1 VRDGLA
7 DHEVGKCYAE
17 SGGKSM
23 KAPESTG
30 AGIGGLCNHHVTT
43 QRRSRT
49 MHLDEICERSLAQLS
64 LWNALASFLPDQTE
78 QCAFNSKDK

>member
-1 VRDGLA
+1 MLCREWGQVN
-7 DHEVGKCYAE
+7 
-17 SGGKSM
+17 
-23 KAPESTG
+23 ESTG

-43 QRRSRT
+43 HGAVAACISTRYSNGRL
-49 MHLDEICERSLAQLS
+49 HNFP